1 MNNGSILT
9 IMGLL
14 LKLYSQSSSGIYLS
28 LGDDCEFSC

>member
-1 MNNGSILT
+1 MNNGSMT
-9 IMGLL
+9 IMGGL